1 MSSDAQLPETSLWAN
16 RKCLLIC
23 ATVAIANMQYGLDS
37 AVIGSLQA
45 MPGFLVVFG
54 YPDPEAPGGYAI
66 GGTFQQ
72 LISSL
77 LTLGAFVSSL
87 TAGSFAHFF
96 GRKTALWL
104 ACLLTAVG
112 CAIQINTTDKA
123 VVYVGRLILGIGNGF
138 LVTFSNIYTAE
149 ASPAHLR
156 AVMVALFSEWVN
168 IGSIVG
174 AVVTNATQAR
184 LDKAS
189 YQVPIGILFVVPVVL
204 AVGLVFVPE
213 SPRYLVNS
221 GRMGQARRALESL
234 RGGSLRPEELEL
246 EWVEMVQGIEEE
258 KKLARTIG
266 PLDQYRGTDLRRT
279 LLCYGVIMS
288 QVGSGSWFVISY
300 STYFL
305 IVAGLTVTEAF
316 RYSIMNTC
324 LGLVGVNF
332 GIYLM
337 RHVVGRRTILTMGA
351 AIQGLCMLGMAIG
364 AGSVNRVGSETGRN
378 CLIAFFALY
387 LFSYNAFVGDASY
400 PVSTELVSTRLRS
413 WSVGSAISLG
423 YFFAWLT
430 GFCSPY
436 FINPE
441 NLNWGAKYGYLW
453 AGSNFSCM
461 IFFYLFM
468 PELKGRTLEEIDE
481 LFAEKVPAW
490 KFKGYKTTVQE
501 KAMAEVRKHEGS
513 EEKVPI
519 SEVVKNEKPR
529 SSS

>member
-1 MSSDAQLPETSLWAN
+1 MEDYAEDPN
-16 RKCLLIC
+16 
-23 ATVAIANMQYGLDS
+23 ATRYQ
-37 AVIGSLQA
+37 
-45 MPGFLVVFG
+45 
-54 YPDPEAPGGYAI
+54 
-66 GGTFQQ
+66 GTFQQ

-77 LTLGAFVSSL
+77 LTLGAFLSSL

-112 CAIQINTTDKA
+112 CAVQINTTDKA

-174 AVVTNATQAR
+174 AVVTNATQSR

-189 YQVPIGILFVVPVVL
+189 YQIPIGILFVVPVVL
-204 AVGLVFVPE
+204 AAGLFFVPE
-213 SPRYLVNS
+213 SPRYLVNR
-221 GRMGQARRALESL
+221 GRMEKARLALESL

-258 KKLARTIG
+258 KKLASTIG

-305 IVAGLTVTEAF
+305 IVAGLTVNEAF

-337 RHVVGRRTILTMGA
+337 RHVVGRRTILIMGA

-364 AGSVNRVGSETGRN
+364 AGSVNPVGSDAGRN

-441 NLNWGAKYGYLW
+441 NLNWVSIYLLYRLCFQC
-453 AGSNFSCM
+453 S
-461 IFFYLFM
+461 
-468 PELKGRTLEEIDE
+468 
-481 LFAEKVPAW
+481 
-490 KFKGYKTTVQE
+490 
-501 KAMAEVRKHEGS
+501 
-513 EEKVPI
+513 
-519 SEVVKNEKPR
+519 
-529 SSS
+529 

>member
-1 MSSDAQLPETSLWAN
+1 MEDYAEDTN
-16 RKCLLIC
+16 
-23 ATVAIANMQYGLDS
+23 
-37 AVIGSLQA
+37 
-45 MPGFLVVFG
+45 
-54 YPDPEAPGGYAI
+54 APRYQ
-66 GGTFQQ
+66 GTFQQ

-77 LTLGAFVSSL
+77 LTLGAFLSSL

-112 CAIQINTTDKA
+112 CAVQINTTDKA

-174 AVVTNATQAR
+174 AVVTNATQSR

-189 YQVPIGILFVVPVVL
+189 YQIPIGILFVVPVVL
-204 AVGLVFVPE
+204 AAGLFFVPE
-213 SPRYLVNS
+213 SPRYLVNR
-221 GRMGQARRALESL
+221 GRMEKARLALESL

-258 KKLARTIG
+258 KKLASTIG

-305 IVAGLTVTEAF
+305 IVAGLTVNEAF

-337 RHVVGRRTILTMGA
+337 RHVVGRRTILIMGA
-351 AIQGLCMLGMAIG
+351 GIQGLCMLGMAIG
-364 AGSVNRVGSETGRN
+364 AGSVNPVGSDTGRN

-441 NLNWGAKYGYLW
+441 NLNWVSIYPLYRLCFQC
-453 AGSNFSCM
+453 S
-461 IFFYLFM
+461 
-468 PELKGRTLEEIDE
+468 
-481 LFAEKVPAW
+481 
-490 KFKGYKTTVQE
+490 
-501 KAMAEVRKHEGS
+501 
-513 EEKVPI
+513 
-519 SEVVKNEKPR
+519 
-529 SSS
+529 

>member
-1 MSSDAQLPETSLWAN
+1 M
-16 RKCLLIC
+16 LIC
-23 ATVAIANMQYGLDS
+23 GILVRSRIIIALLETNLLKYQ
-37 AVIGSLQA
+37 
-45 MPGFLVVFG
+45 
-54 YPDPEAPGGYAI
+54 
-66 GGTFQQ
+66 GTFQQ

-77 LTLGAFVSSL
+77 LTLGAFLSSL

-104 ACLLTAVG
+104 ACLLTAIG

-174 AVVTNATQAR
+174 AVVTNATQSR
-184 LDKAS
+184 LDTAS
-189 YQVPIGILFVVPVVL
+189 YQIPIGILFVVPVVL
-204 AVGLVFVPE
+204 AVGLLFVPE
-213 SPRYLVNS
+213 SPRYLVNR
-221 GRMGQARRALESL
+221 GKMDKARRALESL

-246 EWVEMVQGIEEE
+246 EWVEMVKGIEEE
-258 KKLARTIG
+258 KKLASTIG

-305 IVAGLTVTEAF
+305 IVAGLTVNEAF
-316 RYSIMNTC
+316 KYSIMNTC

-364 AGSVNRVGSETGRN
+364 AGSVNPVGSEAGRN

-441 NLNWGAKYGYLW
+441 NLNWVSIRPLYWFFFPHNAANPATRAPSMVTYGPDRILL
-453 AGSNFSCM
+453 A
-461 IFFYLFM
+461 
-468 PELKGRTLEEIDE
+468 
-481 LFAEKVPAW
+481 
-490 KFKGYKTTVQE
+490 
-501 KAMAEVRKHEGS
+501 
-513 EEKVPI
+513 
-519 SEVVKNEKPR
+519 
-529 SSS
+529 

>member
-1 MSSDAQLPETSLWAN
+1 MVTLFGKGTSPTQYCEEAN
-16 RKCLLIC
+16 
-23 ATVAIANMQYGLDS
+23 
-37 AVIGSLQA
+37 
-45 MPGFLVVFG
+45 
-54 YPDPEAPGGYAI
+54 APRRQ
-66 GGTFQQ
+66 GTFQQ
-72 LISSL
+72 LIGSL
-77 LTLGAFVSSL
+77 LTLGAFLSSL
-87 TAGSFAHFF
+87 AAGSFAHFF

-104 ACLLTAVG
+104 ACLLTAIG

-168 IGSIVG
+168 IGSIIG
-174 AVVTNATQAR
+174 AVVTNATQSR

-189 YQVPIGILFVVPVVL
+189 YQIPIGTLFVVPVLL
-204 AVGLVFVPE
+204 ALGLVFVPE
-213 SPRYLVNS
+213 SPRYLVNR
-221 GRMGQARRALESL
+221 GRMEQARRALESL

-258 KKLARTIG
+258 KKLASTIG

-305 IVAGLTVTEAF
+305 IVAGLTVNEAF
-316 RYSIMNTC
+316 KYSIMNTC

-337 RHVVGRRTILTMGA
+337 RHVVGRRTILIMGA

-364 AGSVNRVGSETGRN
+364 AGSVNPVGSETGRN
-378 CLIAFFALY
+378 CLTAFFALY

-441 NLNWGAKYGYLW
+441 NLNWVSTYPLLRKFPAARLILQP
-453 AGSNFSCM
+453 GSQIRLLM
-461 IFFYLFM
+461 
-468 PELKGRTLEEIDE
+468 GRIEFCLHDILLLLHARVERTNT
-481 LFAEKVPAW
+481 
-490 KFKGYKTTVQE
+490 G
-501 KAMAEVRKHEGS
+501 G
-513 EEKVPI
+513 
-519 SEVVKNEKPR
+519 N
-529 SSS
+529 

>member
-1 MSSDAQLPETSLWAN
+1 MEDYAEDTN
-16 RKCLLIC
+16 
-23 ATVAIANMQYGLDS
+23 
-37 AVIGSLQA
+37 
-45 MPGFLVVFG
+45 
-54 YPDPEAPGGYAI
+54 APRYQ
-66 GGTFQQ
+66 GTFQQ

-77 LTLGAFVSSL
+77 LTLGAFLSSL

-112 CAIQINTTDKA
+112 CAVQINTTDKA

-174 AVVTNATQAR
+174 AVVTNATQSR

-189 YQVPIGILFVVPVVL
+189 YQIPIGILFVVPVVL
-204 AVGLVFVPE
+204 AAGLFFVPE
-213 SPRYLVNS
+213 SPRYLVNR
-221 GRMGQARRALESL
+221 GRMEKARLALESL

-258 KKLARTIG
+258 KKLASTIG

-305 IVAGLTVTEAF
+305 IVAGLTVNEAF

-337 RHVVGRRTILTMGA
+337 RHVVGRRTILIMGA

-364 AGSVNRVGSETGRN
+364 AGSVNPVGSDAGRN

-441 NLNWGAKYGYLW
+441 NLNWVSTYP
-453 AGSNFSCM
+453 SFS
-461 IFFYLFM
+461 L
-468 PELKGRTLEEIDE
+468 LKCG
-481 LFAEKVPAW
+481 
-490 KFKGYKTTVQE
+490 
-501 KAMAEVRKHEGS
+501 
-513 EEKVPI
+513 
-519 SEVVKNEKPR
+519 
-529 SSS
+529 

>member
-1 MSSDAQLPETSLWAN
+1 MLIWVVLLTTRIPKALLLETNPL
-16 RKCLLIC
+16 KY
-23 ATVAIANMQYGLDS
+23 Q
-37 AVIGSLQA
+37 
-45 MPGFLVVFG
+45 
-54 YPDPEAPGGYAI
+54 
-66 GGTFQQ
+66 GTFQQ
-72 LISSL
+72 LIGSL
-77 LTLGAFVSSL
+77 LTLGAFLSSL

-104 ACLLTAVG
+104 ACLLTAIG

-174 AVVTNATQAR
+174 AVVTNATQSR

-189 YQVPIGILFVVPVVL
+189 YQIPVGILFVVPVVL
-204 AVGLVFVPE
+204 AAGLFFVPE
-213 SPRYLVNS
+213 SPRYLVNR
-221 GRMGQARRALESL
+221 GKMDKARRALESL

-246 EWVEMVQGIEEE
+246 EWVEMVRGIEEE
-258 KKLARTIG
+258 KKLASTIG

-305 IVAGLTVTEAF
+305 IVAGLTVNEAF
-316 RYSIMNTC
+316 KYSIMNTC

-364 AGSVNRVGSETGRN
+364 AGSVNPVGSEAGRN

-387 LFSYNAFVGDASY
+387 MFSYNAFVGDASY

-441 NLNWGAKYGYLW
+441 NLNWVSIHPLRRL
-453 AGSNFSCM
+453 
-461 IFFYLFM
+461 LFITRLNLQ
-468 PELKGRTLEEIDE
+468 PGRQVWLPMGR
-481 LFAEKVPAW
+481 V
-490 KFKGYKTTVQE
+490 
-501 KAMAEVRKHEGS
+501 
-513 EEKVPI
+513 
-519 SEVVKNEKPR
+519 
-529 SSS
+529 

>member
-1 MSSDAQLPETSLWAN
+1 MEDYAEDTN
-16 RKCLLIC
+16 
-23 ATVAIANMQYGLDS
+23 
-37 AVIGSLQA
+37 
-45 MPGFLVVFG
+45 
-54 YPDPEAPGGYAI
+54 APRYQ
-66 GGTFQQ
+66 GTFQQ

-77 LTLGAFVSSL
+77 LTLGAFLSSL

-112 CAIQINTTDKA
+112 CAVQINTTDKA

-174 AVVTNATQAR
+174 AVVTNATQSR

-189 YQVPIGILFVVPVVL
+189 YQIPIGILFVVPVVL
-204 AVGLVFVPE
+204 AAGLFFVPE
-213 SPRYLVNS
+213 SPRYLVNR
-221 GRMGQARRALESL
+221 GRMEKARLALESL

-258 KKLARTIG
+258 KKLASTIG

-305 IVAGLTVTEAF
+305 IVAGLTVNEAF

-337 RHVVGRRTILTMGA
+337 RHVVGRRTILIMGA

-364 AGSVNRVGSETGRN
+364 AGSVNPVGSDAGRN

-441 NLNWGAKYGYLW
+441 NLNWVSTYP
-453 AGSNFSCM
+453 SFCV
-461 IFFYLFM
+461 
-468 PELKGRTLEEIDE
+468 LKCG
-481 LFAEKVPAW
+481 
-490 KFKGYKTTVQE
+490 
-501 KAMAEVRKHEGS
+501 
-513 EEKVPI
+513 
-519 SEVVKNEKPR
+519 
-529 SSS
+529 

>member
-1 MSSDAQLPETSLWAN
+1 M
-16 RKCLLIC
+16 
-23 ATVAIANMQYGLDS
+23 
-37 AVIGSLQA
+37 
-45 MPGFLVVFG
+45 
-54 YPDPEAPGGYAI
+54 
-66 GGTFQQ
+66 
-72 LISSL
+72 
-77 LTLGAFVSSL
+77 
-87 TAGSFAHFF
+87 
-96 GRKTALWL
+96 
-104 ACLLTAVG
+104 
-112 CAIQINTTDKA
+112 
-123 VVYVGRLILGIGNGF
+123 ILGIGNGF

-174 AVVTNATQAR
+174 AVVTNATQSR

-189 YQVPIGILFVVPVVL
+189 YQIPIGILFVVPVVL
-204 AVGLVFVPE
+204 AAGLFFVPE
-213 SPRYLVNS
+213 SPRYLVNR
-221 GRMGQARRALESL
+221 GRMEKARRALESL
-234 RGGSLRPEELEL
+234 RGDSLRPEELEL

-258 KKLARTIG
+258 KKLASTIG

-305 IVAGLTVTEAF
+305 IVAGLTVNEAF

-337 RHVVGRRTILTMGA
+337 RHVVGRRTILIMGA

-364 AGSVNRVGSETGRN
+364 AGSVNPVGSDAGRN
-378 CLIAFFALY
+378 CLVAFFALY

-441 NLNWGAKYGYLW
+441 NLNWVSIYPLYRLCFQC
-453 AGSNFSCM
+453 S
-461 IFFYLFM
+461 
-468 PELKGRTLEEIDE
+468 
-481 LFAEKVPAW
+481 
-490 KFKGYKTTVQE
+490 
-501 KAMAEVRKHEGS
+501 
-513 EEKVPI
+513 
-519 SEVVKNEKPR
+519 
-529 SSS
+529 

>member
-1 MSSDAQLPETSLWAN
+1 MLIWGVLLTARIPIALLETNTL
-16 RKCLLIC
+16 
-23 ATVAIANMQYGLDS
+23 TYQ
-37 AVIGSLQA
+37 
-45 MPGFLVVFG
+45 
-54 YPDPEAPGGYAI
+54 
-66 GGTFQQ
+66 GTFQQ
-72 LISSL
+72 LIGSL
-77 LTLGAFVSSL
+77 LTLGAFLSSL

-104 ACLLTAVG
+104 ACLLTAIG

-174 AVVTNATQAR
+174 AVVTNATQSR

-189 YQVPIGILFVVPVVL
+189 YQIPVGILFVVPVVL
-204 AVGLVFVPE
+204 AVGLFFVPE
-213 SPRYLVNS
+213 SPRYLVNR
-221 GRMGQARRALESL
+221 GKMQKARRALESL

-246 EWVEMVQGIEEE
+246 EWVEMVKGIEEE
-258 KKLARTIG
+258 KKLASTIG

-305 IVAGLTVTEAF
+305 IVAGLTVNEAF
-316 RYSIMNTC
+316 KYSIMNTC

-364 AGSVNRVGSETGRN
+364 AGSANPVGSEAGRN

-387 LFSYNAFVGDASY
+387 MFSYNAFVGDASY

-441 NLNWGAKYGYLW
+441 NLNWVSIHPLH
-453 AGSNFSCM
+453 CL
-461 IFFYLFM
+461 FFTARLILQPGRQVWLPMGRVEFCLHDLLLLFHARV
-468 PELKGRTLEEIDE
+468 ERANT
-481 LFAEKVPAW
+481 
-490 KFKGYKTTVQE
+490 
-501 KAMAEVRKHEGS
+501 
-513 EEKVPI
+513 
-519 SEVVKNEKPR
+519 
-529 SSS
+529 

>member
-1 MSSDAQLPETSLWAN
+1 
-16 RKCLLIC
+16 
-23 ATVAIANMQYGLDS
+23 
-37 AVIGSLQA
+37 
-45 MPGFLVVFG
+45 
-54 YPDPEAPGGYAI
+54 
-66 GGTFQQ
+66 
-72 LISSL
+72 
-77 LTLGAFVSSL
+77 
-87 TAGSFAHFF
+87 
-96 GRKTALWL
+96 
-104 ACLLTAVG
+104 
-112 CAIQINTTDKA
+112 
-123 VVYVGRLILGIGNGF
+123 VGRLILGIGNGF

-174 AVVTNATQAR
+174 SVVTNATQAR

-189 YQVPIGILFVVPVVL
+189 YQIPVGILFVVPVVL
-204 AVGLVFVPE
+204 AVGLFFVPE
-213 SPRYLVNS
+213 SPRYLVNR
-221 GRMGQARRALESL
+221 GKMEEARAALGSL

-246 EWVEMVQGIEEE
+246 EWVEMVRGIEEE
-258 KKLARTIG
+258 KKLASTIG
-266 PLDQYRGTDLRRT
+266 PLDQFRGTDLRRT

-300 STYFL
+300 STYFQ
-305 IVAGLTVTEAF
+305 IVAGLTVNEAF
-316 RYSIMNTC
+316 KYSIMNTC

-351 AIQGLCMLGMAIG
+351 GIQGLCMLGMAIG
-364 AGSVNRVGSETGRN
+364 AGSVNPVGSGTGRS
-378 CLIAFFALY
+378 CLIAFSALY
-387 LFSYNAFVGDASY
+387 MFSYNAFVGDASY

-441 NLNWGAKYGYLW
+441 NLNWVSSLLYCLSVSLQVIGLTFLYQGAKYGYLW
-453 AGSNFSCM
+453 AGSNFACM
-461 IFFYLFM
+461 LFFFFFM

-481 LFAEKVPAW
+481 LFAEKVSAW
-490 KFKGYKTTVQE
+490 KFKGYKTTIQE
-501 KAMAEVRKHEGS
+501 KAMAEVKKHNGS
-513 EEKVPI
+513 ETKGPV
-519 SEVVKNEKPR
+519 SEVVEDGKT

>member
-1 MSSDAQLPETSLWAN
+1 M
-16 RKCLLIC
+16 
-23 ATVAIANMQYGLDS
+23 
-37 AVIGSLQA
+37 IG
-45 MPGFLVVFG
+45 
-54 YPDPEAPGGYAI
+54 
-66 GGTFQQ
+66 
-72 LISSL
+72 SL
-77 LTLGAFVSSL
+77 LTLGAFLSSL

-104 ACLLTAVG
+104 ACLLTAIG
-112 CAIQINTTDKA
+112 CAIQVNTTDKA

-174 AVVTNATQAR
+174 AVVTNATQSR

-189 YQVPIGILFVVPVVL
+189 YQIPIGILFVVPVVL
-204 AVGLVFVPE
+204 AVGLFFVPE
-213 SPRYLVNS
+213 SPRYLVNR
-221 GRMGQARRALESL
+221 GKMDKARAALESL

-246 EWVEMVQGIEEE
+246 EWVEMVKGIEEE
-258 KKLARTIG
+258 KKLASTIG

-305 IVAGLTVTEAF
+305 IVAGLTVNEAF
-316 RYSIMNTC
+316 KYSIMNTC

-364 AGSVNRVGSETGRN
+364 AGSVNPVGSEAGRN

-441 NLNWGAKYGYLW
+441 NLNWVSIHPLHCLF
-453 AGSNFSCM
+453 FS
-461 IFFYLFM
+461 
-468 PELKGRTLEEIDE
+468 
-481 LFAEKVPAW
+481 LFATRLILRPGRQVWLPMGRIEFCLHDILLLFHARVERAN
-490 KFKGYKTTVQE
+490 T
-501 KAMAEVRKHEGS
+501 
-513 EEKVPI
+513 
-519 SEVVKNEKPR
+519 
-529 SSS
+529 

>member
-1 MSSDAQLPETSLWAN
+1 M
-16 RKCLLIC
+16 
-23 ATVAIANMQYGLDS
+23 
-37 AVIGSLQA
+37 IG
-45 MPGFLVVFG
+45 
-54 YPDPEAPGGYAI
+54 
-66 GGTFQQ
+66 
-72 LISSL
+72 SL
-77 LTLGAFVSSL
+77 LTLGAFLSSL

-104 ACLLTAVG
+104 ACLLTAIG
-112 CAIQINTTDKA
+112 CAIQVNTTDKA

-168 IGSIVG
+168 IGSIIG
-174 AVVTNATQAR
+174 AVVTNATQSR

-189 YQVPIGILFVVPVVL
+189 YQIPIGILFVVPVVL
-204 AVGLVFVPE
+204 AAGLFFVPE
-213 SPRYLVNS
+213 SPRYLVNR
-221 GRMGQARRALESL
+221 GKMDKARAALESL

-246 EWVEMVQGIEEE
+246 EWVEMVKGIEEE
-258 KKLARTIG
+258 KKLASTIG

-305 IVAGLTVTEAF
+305 IVAGLTVNEAF
-316 RYSIMNTC
+316 KYSIMNTC

-364 AGSVNRVGSETGRN
+364 AGSVNPVGSEAGRN

-441 NLNWGAKYGYLW
+441 NLNWVSIHPLQCPCV
-453 AGSNFSCM
+453 FSQR
-461 IFFYLFM
+461 
-468 PELKGRTLEEIDE
+468 G
-481 LFAEKVPAW
+481 
-490 KFKGYKTTVQE
+490 
-501 KAMAEVRKHEGS
+501 
-513 EEKVPI
+513 
-519 SEVVKNEKPR
+519 
-529 SSS
+529 

>member
-1 MSSDAQLPETSLWAN
+1 M
-16 RKCLLIC
+16 LIC
-23 ATVAIANMQYGLDS
+23 GRFHQKQTPRDIIARKANALTYQ
-37 AVIGSLQA
+37 
-45 MPGFLVVFG
+45 
-54 YPDPEAPGGYAI
+54 
-66 GGTFQQ
+66 GTFQQ

-77 LTLGAFVSSL
+77 LTLGAFLSSL

-104 ACLLTAVG
+104 ACLLTAIG
-112 CAIQINTTDKA
+112 CAIQVNTTDKA

-174 AVVTNATQAR
+174 AVVTNATQSR

-189 YQVPIGILFVVPVVL
+189 YQIPIGILFVVPVVL
-204 AVGLVFVPE
+204 AVGLLFVPE
-213 SPRYLVNS
+213 SPRYLVNR
-221 GRMGQARRALESL
+221 GRLDKARRALESL

-246 EWVEMVQGIEEE
+246 EWVEMVKGIEEE
-258 KKLARTIG
+258 KKLASTIG

-305 IVAGLTVTEAF
+305 IVAGLTVNEAF
-316 RYSIMNTC
+316 KYSIMNTC

-364 AGSVNRVGSETGRN
+364 AGSVNPVGSEAGRN

-441 NLNWGAKYGYLW
+441 NLNWVSIHPLH
-453 AGSNFSCM
+453 CP
-461 IFFYLFM
+461 FFFLAFF
-468 PELKGRTLEEIDE
+468 LQRG
-481 LFAEKVPAW
+481 
-490 KFKGYKTTVQE
+490 
-501 KAMAEVRKHEGS
+501 
-513 EEKVPI
+513 
-519 SEVVKNEKPR
+519 
-529 SSS
+529 